1 MTTSLQE
8 SSASRPVVL
17 VVEPDAPARETMATA
32 LERRFGAD
40 YAIHAVADPAV
51 GHTLLA
57 DLATSSNE
65 VALVTVALRLPD
77 SDGPAFLTAAH
88 RLHPGAARALLLGM
102 DEVSAGNL
110 VQRATA
116 LRQVDFTLLH
126 GWESPEEWLY
136 PQVQEALTRWSRAHR
151 PTHEHVR
158 IVGEQWSPR
167 CHTLRDLLTRNMVP
181 FGFYD
186 TESPEG
192 QRLLSGHGIDEGA
205 CPVLITFDGEVLRNP
220 TNTEIATILGVRT
233 TPEPGLYDVVILGAG
248 PAGLAAAVYAA
259 SEGLR
264 TVVIEPEALGGQ
276 AGTSSMIRNYP
287 GFPNGISGGELTNR
301 ATHQAQ
307 LFGAQFVFTNR
318 AMGLADGGV
327 SRVVTLADRSKV
339 ETRTVVVATGVSYRR
354 LGIPALDRLIGMGVY
369 YGAAMSEAPAV
380 AGAHACVIG
389 GANSA
394 GQAAIHLAKHAA
406 QVTLLVRG
414 AALEQ
419 GMSDYLVQEIAA
431 IPNIAVRTRT
441 RVVDGRGDDRLE
453 KLVVEGPRGEQE
465 ALPTAGAFVLI
476 GSEPHTEWL
485 AGTLQRDNGGSL
497 LTGPDIDREGWP
509 LDRAPFDLETSLPG
523 AFAVGDVR
531 HGAVKRV
538 VSAVGDGGVAIG
550 QVHRY
555 LARLT
560 RDLPTPR

>member
-1 MTTSLQE
+1 MTSPLQD
-8 SSASRPVVL
+8 SPAARPVIL
-17 VVEPDAPARETMATA
+17 IVEPNHHHRDRLVAA

-40 YAIHAVADPAV
+40 YDIRATDAAGD
-51 GHTLLA
+51 GHVLLSE
-57 DLATSSNE
+57 LATSRAE
-65 VALVTVALRLPD
+65 VAAVAAALRLPD
-77 SDGPAFLTAAH
+77 ANGPGFLTAAH
-88 RLHPGAARALLLGM
+88 RLHPGAGSVLLLDMGEVAGM
-102 DEVSAGNL
+102 AEVHHVRARHRIDL
-110 VQRATA
+110 V
-116 LRQVDFTLLH
+116 LFH

-136 PQVQEALTRWSRAHR
+136 PQVQEVLTRWSLAHR
-151 PTHEHVR
+151 PSHEHVR

-186 TESPEG
+186 KDSTEG
-192 QRLLSGHGIDEGA
+192 QRLLAGHGIDADA
-205 CPVLITFDGEVLRNP
+205 CPVLITFDGEVLSNP
-220 TNTEIATILGVRT
+220 TNAEVAAVLGVRT
-233 TPEPGLYDVVILGAG
+233 SPEPGPYDVAILGAG

-287 GFPNGISGGELTNR
+287 GFADGISGSELTSR
-301 ATHQAQ
+301 ATQQAQ
-307 LFGAQFVFTNR
+307 LFGAQFVFANR
-318 AMGLADGGV
+318 AVRLGSQGTA
-327 SRVVTLADRSKV
+327 RIVTLADGSEV
-339 ETRTVVVATGVSYRR
+339 ETRTVVVATGVHYRR
-354 LGIPALDRLIGMGVY
+354 LEIPALDRLVGMGVY
-369 YGAAMSEAPAV
+369 YGAAMSEAAAV
-380 AGAHACVIG
+380 HGEHAVVIG

-406 QVTLLVRG
+406 TLTILIRG
-414 AALEQ
+414 ASLAQ
-419 GMSDYLVQEIAA
+419 GMSDYLVREIEATS
-431 IPNIAVRTRT
+431 NIMVRTRT
-441 RVVDGRGDDRLE
+441 RVVDGSGDDRLE
-453 KLVVEGPRGEQE
+453 TLVVEGPRGELE
-465 ALPTAGAFVLI
+465 ALPVAGAFVLI

-497 LTGPDIDREGWP
+497 LTGPDVDAGGWP

-523 AFAVGDVR
+523 VFAIGDVR

-550 QVHRY
+550 QAHRY

-560 RDLPTPR
+560 RDRPTPR